1 MGRRQKT
8 IINESDHVDDDD
20 EGGNI
25 SFPPLFSASVQ
36 SWESRFATP
45 SKSGLVAKFINIF
58 DFRCDDDMGECLCR
72 ISYEKNG
79 FLFQDDYCFG
89 IDDKQDEY
97 LYSCA
102 YNYCIGEE
110 EQTEEEFLEYVSMI
124 DMLDN

>member
-1 MGRRQKT
+1 MKE
-8 IINESDHVDDDD
+8 NKY
-20 EGGNI
+20 
-25 SFPPLFSASVQ
+25 FSALAYIANEQ
-36 SWESRFATP
+36 NT
-45 SKSGLVAKFINIF
+45 KSPCIIFDEKTYASDDLRPAYENGYIINIF

-110 EQTEEEFLEYVSMI
+110 EQTEEEFLDYISKVI
-124 DMLDN
+124 DMLGN